1 MQVSPA
7 PPSDVRLSVPA
18 LGRPAPAFSEE
29 ALVERRFETIRSDEL
44 RGRWVVLFFYPMD
57 FTFVC
62 PTEIAAFN
70 RRLAEFAERNAVV
83 LGASTDTVYSHLG
96 WVGAKEEL
104 KDLRVPLI
112 GDVRK
117 TLARAFGVLDEERG
131 VALRGTFV
139 IDPEGLTRWVEV
151 NDLAVGRSVDEV
163 LRVLDALQTGELC
176 PCGWTRGEETLR
188 PEA

>member
-1 MQVSPA
+1 MQGPLVMS
-7 PPSDVRLSVPA
+7 SDGRVAVPA
-18 LGRPAPAFSEE
+18 LGRPAPAFAEE
-29 ALVERRFETIRSDEL
+29 ALVGRGVETIRSEAL

-70 RRLAEFAERNAVV
+70 QRLGEFEQRNAVV

-104 KDLRVPLI
+104 KDLRYPLI

-131 VALRGTFV
+131 VALRGTFL
-139 IDPEGLTRWVEV
+139 IDPEGLTRWVEI
-151 NDLAVGRSVDEV
+151 NDLAIGRSVDEV

>member
-1 MQVSPA
+1 MSLPSA
-7 PPSDVRLSVPA
+7 PSSDARLAVPA
-18 LGRPAPAFSEE
+18 LGRPAPAFAEE
-29 ALVERRFETIRSDEL
+29 ALVERRFESIRSQDL

-70 RRLAEFAERNAVV
+70 RRLPEFEERNAVV

-104 KDLRVPLI
+104 KDLRLPLI

-139 IDPEGLTRWVEV
+139 IDPEGLTRWVEI
-151 NDLAVGRSVDEV
+151 NDLAIGRSVDEV

-176 PCGWTRGEETLR
+176 PCGWTRGEETLQ
-188 PEA
+188 PEG